1 MQGESRMANMRHN
14 HALDLQKVLEE
25 APQALMGRIKVVV
38 RIAVQRLQEGH
49 RAKQL
54 AARLQDTRDLG
65 RASEGVADMFQDRYG
80 NHRIEAIVKERQGFS
95 PDSIDSDPVV

>member
-1 MQGESRMANMRHN
+1 
-14 HALDLQKVLEE
+14 
-25 APQALMGRIKVVV
+25 
-38 RIAVQRLQEGH
+38 VQRREEGH

-54 AARLQDTRDLG
+54 AARLHDARDLG
-65 RASEGVADMFQDRYG
+65 SASEGVADMFQDRYG